1 MKRDWSK
8 TVSAG
13 PSVSSVLLRLGGGE
27 EGASKLFHYL
37 HAFHDAAQASV
48 WDDNQTLSII

>member
-13 PSVSSVLLRLGGGE
+13 PSVSSVLLLLVGGE
-27 EGASKLFHYL
+27 EGASKL
-37 HAFHDAAQASV
+37 FHDAAQASV